1 MVEESGKACANVT
14 EKLAKILI
22 LNQMWLLSQGS
33 KVEVLSPQAI
43 RDEWLAEAR
52 TIIARTDLEHWE
64 AIWTTH
70 KID

>member
-1 MVEESGKACANVT
+1 MCKCH

-43 RDEWLAEAR
+43 RDEWHAEAKA
-52 TIIARTDLEHWE
+52 IIARTDLEH
-64 AIWTTH
+64 
-70 KID
+70 